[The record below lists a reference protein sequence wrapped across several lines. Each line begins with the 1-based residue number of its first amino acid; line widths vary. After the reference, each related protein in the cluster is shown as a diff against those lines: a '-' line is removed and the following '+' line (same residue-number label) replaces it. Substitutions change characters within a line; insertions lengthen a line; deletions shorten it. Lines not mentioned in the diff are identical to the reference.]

1 MRAKDACTSSR
12 QYGHALRGLGRERIQ
27 RNTQANGL
35 SAFYSRRRNR
45 AQREGSSVSLP
56 AASPIVYIFHFSK

>member
-27 RNTQANGL
+27 RNTQACPP
-35 SAFYSRRRNR
+35 SIAVDEIERNAR
-45 AQREGSSVSLP
+45 ALACLLRPLLR
-56 AASPIVYIFHFSK
+56 

>member
-35 SAFYSRRRNR
+35 SA
-45 AQREGSSVSLP
+45 L
-56 AASPIVYIFHFSK
+56 